1 MKLTEKEI
9 SVLTTAIEVNT
20 TVANADEGDFFSFFY
35 PSEIVHRTSF
45 SKEQVAG
52 VLSSLSEKGLICEE
66 GSKNTNISDTEWSV
80 LWEAVEIL
88 RDIKGVS

>member
-9 SVLTTAIEVNT
+9 AVLTAAIEVNT
-20 TVANADEGDFFSFFY
+20 TVASANEDDFFSFFY
-35 PSEIVHRTSF
+35 PSEVVNITPF

-66 GSKNTNISDTEWSV
+66 ASKNTNLSDTEWSV

-88 RDIKGVS
+88 RDIK